1 MTSEE
6 RKAYEKLA
14 LEIKAKKEKEKAAE
28 IQPALINLPLPC
40 ELVAVPAAPAASD
53 NQYKLDTVSARELQL
68 KDMPDLFFAVE
79 EIMPQGLSILSAP
92 SKYGKSFLS
101 LDMSC
106 KIATG
111 SEFFGFKT
119 SKSGVL
125 YLALEDS
132 MRRLKDRLGYILD
145 GADAPENIY
154 LATAAKAI
162 DCGLNFQINSHMKD
176 HPDTKLVIID
186 IFERVRSS
194 STRFSSAYAMDY
206 KDMVALKTIADERG
220 ICVLVIHHNRKAV
233 DISDVYNS
241 ISGTN
246 GLMGAADTI
255 WIMQRDNRDD
265 TQTKLHMIGRDVE
278 ARCLVLEIS
287 GCKWR
292 VVGTEEEESE
302 RKAFEAYNNDPV
314 VRTIRALLKESP
326 SGINISTGDFFIE
339 MNNKV
344 GDYGGFTP
352 RKLGKHFISI
362 ANLLLKYDGIIHYNG
377 RHGVSRSHRFIYK
390 RMDMPLLT
398 EAALMSETS
407 LTSLISEMPSTPGTP
422 IKPEEPSTTEETYM
436 SEESFASLAMLTPPD
451 ITETQPDMIEFIL

>member
-6 RKAYEKLA
+6 RKAYEQLA
-14 LEIKAKKEKEKAAE
+14 LEIKAKKEKEKAA
-28 IQPALINLPLPC
+28 QVNLPLPC
-40 ELVAVPAAPAASD
+40 EIQEAFAIKPFNLE
-53 NQYKLDTVSARELQL
+53 TISARELQL

-111 SEFFGFKT
+111 GEFFGYKT
-119 SKSGVL
+119 YKSGVL

-132 MRRLKDRLGYILD
+132 MRRLKDRLEKILD
-145 GADAPENIY
+145 GADAPANFY
-154 LATAAKAI
+154 LATAARAI
-162 DCGLNFQINSHMKD
+162 DSGLSDQISEHMKR

-194 STRFSSAYAMDY
+194 TMKFSSAYAMDY
-206 KDMVALKTIADERG
+206 RDMIALKTIADERG

-255 WIMQRDNRDD
+255 WIMQRDKRED
-265 TQTKLHMIGRDVE
+265 TRTKLHMIGRDVE
-278 ARCLVLEIS
+278 ARCLILEMN

-292 VVGTEEEESE
+292 KVGTAEEESE
-302 RKAFEAYNNDPV
+302 RKAFEAYDKDPV
-314 VRTIRALLKESP
+314 VRTIRALLKDSP
-326 SGINISTGDFFIE
+326 SGINISAAEFFGE
-339 MNNKV
+339 MFKKV
-344 GDYGGFTP
+344 NDYGGHTP
-352 RKLGKHFISI
+352 ATLGKYFLSI
-362 ANLLLKYDGIIHYNG
+362 APLLLKNDGITHSIG
-377 RHGVSRSHRFIYK
+377 RRNISRSHRFIYK

-398 EAALMSETS
+398 QAALTSETE
-407 LTSLISEMPSTPGTP
+407 LTSEAMLISETPTMPDTP
-422 IKPEEPSTTEETYM
+422 IKHEAPDESYM
-436 SEESFASLAMLTPPD
+436 SLEELFGSLATFAPPD
-451 ITETQPDMIEFIL
+451 ITETPPDMIEFIL